1 MPPAE
6 IEIRPVSSL
15 DEFKQIEEVQRITWN
30 MGDLEILPSRFL
42 HAMQFNGACLLAAAD
57 GDRVVG
63 FVFGAL
69 ATVEGLTERI
79 DQVAA
84 ARLQMYS
91 AIMGVLPEYQES
103 GVGYRLK
110 LGQREFAL
118 RIGVRLITWTFDPLE
133 SRNAHFNIG
142 KLGVVTH
149 RYLRDFHGPMT
160 GLNAGLPSDRFYVE
174 WWVTSNRVK
183 SRVDARRGRLE
194 LAAYRGGGAVI
205 VNEATRTPQGFAR
218 PADGVLKDNGR
229 ILLVEIPGSIQAVK
243 AADMDLALAW
253 RLHTRELFEHY
264 FAANYLVTDFVR
276 DPHNGDADRSYYV
289 LTHMEPDDHSAH

>member
-1 MPPAE
+1 MSQAD
-6 IEIRPVSSL
+6 IAIRPVANL
-15 DEFKQIEEVQRITWN
+15 EELKQIEDVQRATWS
-30 MGDLEILPSRFL
+30 MTDLEVLPARFL
-42 HAMQFNGACLLAAAD
+42 HAMQFNGACLLAAVD
-57 GDRVVG
+57 RERVVG
-63 FVFGAL
+63 FVFGVL
-69 ATVEGLTERI
+69 GTVEGLTERI

-91 AIMGVLPEYQES
+91 AIMGVLPENQES

-118 RIGVRLITWTFDPLE
+118 RIGVRLITWTYDPLE
-133 SRNAHFNIG
+133 SRNAHFNLG

-160 GLNAGLPSDRFYVE
+160 GLNSGLPSDRFYVE

-183 SRVDARRGRLE
+183 SRVDARRGRLA
-194 LAAYRGGGAVI
+194 LAAYRSGGAVI
-205 VNEATRTPQGFAR
+205 VNEAVHGPEAFAR
-218 PADGVLKDNGR
+218 PPESFLRDSGR
-229 ILLVEIPGSIQAVK
+229 ILLAEIPANFQALK

-253 RLHTRELFEHY
+253 RAHSRELFEHY

-276 DPHNGDADRSYYV
+276 DTQAGGADRSYYV
-289 LTHMEPDDHSAH
+289 LTHMEPDDPSAH